1 MKPDRW
7 RKVDELFEAAL
18 DREPSHRAAF
28 LDEACGSD
36 RELRREVEKM
46 LDIDNQAQDF
56 IKTDV
61 FNVAAKLI
69 TERTPKK
76 SIFTSDSIDDARFVP
91 GDILSERY
99 RIVGLLGRGGM
110 GEVYR
115 ADDLKLKQAVAL
127 KFLPASL
134 NTDGAA
140 LARFYKEV
148 SVARQISHRHVCRVY
163 DVAEYNGEHFI
174 SMEFVRGEELSS
186 LLKRIGRVPQDK
198 AVDVARQLCAGLA
211 AVHERG
217 VLHRDLKPANIMLDE
232 HGEVRITDFG
242 IAALA
247 VEDPREMSGTPA
259 YMSPEQLDSQ
269 ELTARSDIYSL
280 GLVLYELFT
289 GKKAFQATS
298 LPELLRLRRSDT
310 TPTSPAEHVP
320 DLDPL
325 IERVIFR
332 CLERDP
338 SKRPASALQVA
349 AALPGGDPLTAAL
362 AAGETPSPE
371 MVAAAPKLGALK
383 PAVAMSLLAA
393 VVVLLGTICFL
404 SRYTTLYRR
413 VPLNKSP
420 EVLRDRAAELVRKF
434 GYTTPAGDSAYG
446 MGLDRDYLDYIHDND
461 QSPTRWNR
469 LSSGQPAAIYFWYRQ
484 SPRPFSMST
493 DGNISEEYPVRDFP
507 GMTTL
512 TLDTLGRL
520 RSFYV
525 VPPAKSSGSDAATP
539 DWSPLFIEG
548 GLDQTKFQSVSP
560 VWTPP
565 HEATLR
571 AAWEG
576 SYPDQPDLKI
586 HIEAGAFE
594 GKPVYFEIFDA
605 WDQPREAQVSVARF
619 RQRALAVLLLTIF
632 ITVMI
637 GSGLLAL
644 RNVRLGRG
652 DRKGAFRLAG
662 FLVVVFSLRWL
673 FSSHHV
679 ATEAEAFN
687 FITGVQTILYWT
699 FFFWVVYLAFEPFVR
714 RRWPGRI
721 VSWSRLL
728 AGGFRD
734 PLVGRDILIG
744 AVFGLGIILSN
755 FYLASLAPQ
764 WLGYPPAIP
773 WMDFPAT
780 QLLGIRSFPFGIT
793 QQIFGA
799 LFQSFILLFFL
810 LLLYIILRRERL
822 AAVAVWL
829 IGSVALSLTHETPLG
844 VPFSCV
850 AVFLLVWVLYRYGLL
865 ALVSTIFFLHLVIF
879 FPITSDFTA
888 WYAAD
893 FVLALIVSLTIAG
906 FAFYTSLAG
915 QPLFRASLPDD

>member
-28 LDEACGSD
+28 LDHACGSD

-46 LDIDNQAQDF
+46 LDIENEAQDF

-69 TERTPKK
+69 TQPAEKK

-115 ADDLKLKQAVAL
+115 ADDLKLKQPVAL

-163 DVAEYNGEHFI
+163 DVAEYSGEHFI

-217 VLHRDLKPANIMLDE
+217 VLHRDLKSANIMLDE

-247 VEDPREMSGTPA
+247 VENRREMSGTPA

-349 AALPGGDPLTAAL
+349 AALPGGDPLAAAL

-371 MVAAAPKLGALK
+371 MVAAAPKQGALK
-383 PAVAMSLLAA
+383 PAVAVSLLAS
-393 VVVLLGTICFL
+393 VIVLLGTICFL
-404 SRYTTLYRR
+404 TRYTTLYRR

-420 EVLRDRAAELVRKF
+420 EVLRDRAAELAGRF
-434 GYTTPAGDSAYG
+434 GYSAAVDSTCG
-446 MGLDRDYLDYIHDND
+446 MGLDRDYLNYIHDND
-461 QSPTRWNR
+461 QSQSRWTRLN
-469 LSSGQPAAIYFWYRQ
+469 SGQPAAIYFWYRQ
-484 SPRPFSMST
+484 SPRPFSMSA
-493 DGNISEEYPVRDFP
+493 DGNVSEDYPERDLP
-507 GMTTL
+507 GMLTL

-520 RSFYV
+520 RSFYA
-525 VPPAKSSGSDAATP
+525 VPPAKSSGANTATP
-539 DWSPLFIEG
+539 DWSPLFTES
-548 GLDQTKFQSVSP
+548 GLDQTRFQTVP
-560 VWTPP
+560 TVWTPP
-565 HEATLR
+565 HETTAR

-576 SYPDQPDLKI
+576 SYPNQPDFKI

-605 WDQPREAQVSVARF
+605 WDQPRDVQASISRF
-619 RQRALAVLLLTIF
+619 RERALLVLLLAIF

-637 GSGLLAL
+637 GSALLAL
-644 RNVRLGRG
+644 RNVKLGRG

-662 FLVVVFSLRWL
+662 FVLVVFFLRWL

-679 ATEAEAFN
+679 ASEGEVFN
-687 FITGVQTILYWT
+687 FLSGMQRVLFWT

-721 VSWSRLL
+721 VSWSRVL

-734 PLVGRDILIG
+734 PLVGRDLLIG
-744 AVFGLGIILSN
+744 AVFGLGVILSN
-755 FYLASLAPQ
+755 FYLAGLVPQ
-764 WLGYPPAIP
+764 WFGYPPPVP
-773 WMDFPAT
+773 WFDFPAT
-780 QLLGIRSFPFGIT
+780 QLLGIRSAALAIT
-793 QQIFGA
+793 QQVFGA

-810 LLLYIILRRERL
+810 LLLYFIVRRERI
-822 AAVAVWL
+822 AAALVWL
-829 IGSVALSLTHETPLG
+829 IGSVALILTHESAVA
-844 VPFSCV
+844 VPFSCF
-850 AVFLLVWVLYRYGLL
+850 AVFLLVWGLYRYGLL
-865 ALVSTIFFLHLVIF
+865 TLISALFFLHLNIF
-879 FPITSDFTA
+879 YPVTSDFSA

-893 FVLALIVSLTIAG
+893 FVVALIIALAIAG
-906 FAFYTSLAG
+906 FGFYTSLAG